1 MSREKASDKEIF
13 LGHLK
18 NLPIISVAVKRSGVP
33 RSTIYRWK
41 NDDPVFAKQLAK
53 ALSKGVDV
61 INDMAE
67 SVIISKIREK
77 SLEASK
83 YWLNNHHENYRASLL
98 KLKMIEKSS
107 SDKSLSHIIDDVD
120 TFG

>member
-67 SVIISKIREK
+67 RFIR
-77 SLEASK
+77 
-83 YWLNNHHENYRASLL
+83 
-98 KLKMIEKSS
+98 
-107 SDKSLSHIIDDVD
+107 
-120 TFG
+120 